1 MNFPSPS
8 ERQARLIWLALTGL
22 AVATIIALVAGII
35 WGLGEVLRIL
45 GPVLWPL
52 AVAGVVAY
60 LLDPVVDWLERKKVP
75 RARAIMCVFAL
86 SFVVVLGLFSSVVPQ
101 LINETRQLVGQ
112 IPVFSH
118 KLQVRI
124 EHWVN
129 NPPAPLRPFLEA
141 KFPGLYHRITNSPAG
156 PPESGASTNTT
167 PSVPPATNAL
177 GGDGTNAIATETAT
191 PAARLLTSSPTG
203 GGTNVTVTA
212 AAPQGATG
220 GLAGSIDLSALQTAT
235 GLVAKGLAAV
245 GSWVFGQ
252 VSRMASWFGV
262 LAGLAL
268 IPVYAFYLLLE
279 KRGIKDRWTDYL
291 PVTDSSF
298 KDELVFVI
306 NSINDYMIAFFR
318 GQVLVAICDGVLYT
332 TGFIIIGLPYAV
344 LVGVMATF
352 LTMIPFLG
360 AIVTCATALL
370 IMALQ
375 YGDWQHPGLVMAVFV
390 VVQALE
396 GLVISPRI
404 MGDRVGLHPL
414 TIIIGVMVGTTLLGG
429 LLGGILAIPLTAV
442 LRVVLSRYVWKRS
455 AEPAPAEPAPAEGK
469 E

>member
-1 MNFPSPS
+1 MNFPPPS

-22 AVATIIALVAGII
+22 AIATIVGLLAGIV

-60 LLDPVVDWLERKKVP
+60 LLDPVVDWLERKKLP
-75 RARAIMCVFAL
+75 RSRAIICVFAL
-86 SFVVVLGLFSSVVPQ
+86 AFVVVLGLFSSVVPQ

-112 IPVFSH
+112 IPHFSR
-118 KLQVRI
+118 KAQAKI

-141 KFPGLYHRITNSPAG
+141 KFPSLYHPLTNFPAG
-156 PPESGASTNTT
+156 PLDSHGATNL
-167 PSVPPATNAL
+167 VPPASAATN
-177 GGDGTNAIATETAT
+177 
-191 PAARLLTSSPTG
+191 TSSRVATNTNLGG
-203 GGTNVTVTA
+203 GGTNLTA
-212 AAPQGATG
+212 TAVGTQDSTG
-220 GLAGSIDLSALQTAT
+220 GLAGSIDLSAIQSAT
-235 GLVAKGLAAV
+235 GLVAKSLAAV
-245 GSWVFGQ
+245 GTWLFGQ
-252 VSRMASWFGV
+252 VSRVASWFGV
-262 LAGLAL
+262 LAGLSL

-279 KRGIKDRWTDYL
+279 KRGIKDQWTNYL
-291 PVTDSSF
+291 PVSNSSF
-298 KDELVFVI
+298 KNELVFVI
-306 NSINDYMIAFFR
+306 SSINDYMIAFFR
-318 GQVLVAICDGVLYT
+318 GQVLVAICDGILYT
-332 TGFIIIGLPYAV
+332 IGFIIIGLPYAV

-360 AIVTCATALL
+360 AIITCAAALL

-375 YGDWQHPGLVMAVFV
+375 YGDWQHPALVLAVFV

-396 GLVISPRI
+396 GLVISPKI

-429 LLGGILAIPLTAV
+429 ILGGILAIPLTAV
-442 LRVVLSRYVWKRS
+442 LRVLLSRYVWKRS
-455 AEPAPAEPAPAEGK
+455 AETAPVEVEENSG
-469 E
+469 

>member
-8 ERQARLIWLALTGL
+8 KAQARVIWLALTGL
-22 AVATIIALVAGII
+22 AVATIVALVAGVI

-75 RARAIMCVFAL
+75 RARAIICVFAL
-86 SFVVVLGLFSSVVPQ
+86 AFVVVLGLFSSVVPQ
-101 LINETRQLVGQ
+101 LINETRQLASQ
-112 IPVFSH
+112 IPEFSR
-118 KLQVRI
+118 KAQAKI

-141 KFPGLYHRITNSPAG
+141 KFPSLYHRLTNSPAG
-156 PPESGASTNTT
+156 PTESGAATNAT
-167 PSVPPATNAL
+167 PFLAPATNAV
-177 GGDGTNAIATETAT
+177 
-191 PAARLLTSSPTG
+191 AA
-203 GGTNVTVTA
+203 GGTNVAATA
-212 AAPQGATG
+212 MAPQESPG
-220 GLAGSIDLSALQTAT
+220 GLAGSIDLNAIQTAT

-245 GSWVFGQ
+245 GTWIFGQ
-252 VSRMASWFGV
+252 VSRVASWFGV
-262 LAGLAL
+262 LAGLSL

-291 PVTDSSF
+291 PVSNSSF

-318 GQVLVAICDGVLYT
+318 GQVLVAICDGILYT
-332 TGFIIIGLPYAV
+332 IGFIIIGLPYAV
-344 LVGVMATF
+344 LVGVMATI

-360 AIVTCATALL
+360 AIVTCVTALL

-375 YGDWQHPGLVMAVFV
+375 YGDWQHPALVVAVFV

-442 LRVVLSRYVWKRS
+442 LRVVLSRYVWKR
-455 AEPAPAEPAPAEGK
+455 PAELTPAEAK